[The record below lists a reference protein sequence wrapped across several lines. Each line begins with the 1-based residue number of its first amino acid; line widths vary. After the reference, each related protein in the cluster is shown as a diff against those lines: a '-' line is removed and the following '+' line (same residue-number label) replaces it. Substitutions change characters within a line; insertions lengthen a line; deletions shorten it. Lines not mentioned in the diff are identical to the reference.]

1 MEEEEIGSAAIP
13 LEMKKLRA
21 CLRCAL
27 IKTVDQFYEGG
38 CENCPFLRMDQSMPR
53 VMESTTAYFEG
64 MIALVNNEG
73 SWVAKWQRIGAL
85 ISSSFSS
92 NINLNALVLKRIIY
106 PDCTPWRWWGSCP
119 EILKI
124 SAKMR
129 ASLAGAAY

>member
-73 SWVAKWQRIGAL
+73 SWVAKWQRIGSKYDFPP
-85 ISSSFSS
+85 SS
-92 NINLNALVLKRIIY
+92 INFNALVF
-106 PDCTPWRWWGSCP
+106 
-119 EILKI
+119 
-124 SAKMR
+124 
-129 ASLAGAAY
+129 